1 MSENAYF
8 AFFFFPSLALVLIF
22 GMKYVAAMVQAKA
35 HHAHDEAYRELAS
48 KAASAQA
55 ATEAALTS
63 IQAQLAGLEKILK
76 EVE

>member
-1 MSENAYF
+1 MSDNAYF
-8 AFFFFPSLALVLIF
+8 SLFFFPSLALVLIF
-22 GMKYVAAMVQAKA
+22 FMKYVAAMVQAKA
-35 HHAHDEAYRELAS
+35 RHAHDEAYREM
-48 KAASAQA
+48 AARVAATQV